1 MKQFQVMLSS
11 LDKGKRKKWRKLI
24 FKIAGCGWK
33 KKKIAWP
40 KSQDCPYS
48 ELKIVR
54 RKTMM
59 KTSRGWPKA
68 NSKRGAANLTAKMS
82 LVLTRP
88 THGLSLR
95 PSSWLFRRWA
105 IWRRQLM
112 AAYTGLVLLY
122 LTKTLRLTSKRNV
135 GTIGTP
141 LWSILPEKKFS
152 LWSRTECEG
161 LSLNSLISRRYRFN
175 ARNNVLSWRSTCKST
190 QISSLLASLRVAG
203 AVRESCWF
211 RNTPIF
217 RKTYLRT

>member
-1 MKQFQVMLSS
+1 MKQFQVMLSL
-11 LDKGKRKKWRKLI
+11 LDKGKRKKWRRLI

-33 KKKIAWP
+33 KRKIAWP
-40 KSQDCPYS
+40 KSQDCPYN
-48 ELKIVR
+48 ELKKAR

-68 NSKRGAANLTAKMS
+68 NSKRDAARPMAKMS
-82 LVLTRP
+82 LALTP
-88 THGLSLR
+88 LTHGLSLR

-135 GTIGTP
+135 GTIGIP
-141 LWSILPEKKFS
+141 LWSTLPEKKCL

-161 LSLNSLISRRYRFN
+161 LSLSSLISRRYHFN
-175 ARNNVLSWRSTCKST
+175 ARNSVLSWKSICQST
-190 QISSLLASLRVAG
+190 QISSLSVSLRVAG
-203 AVRESCWF
+203 AVRESCWY

-217 RKTYLRT
+217 RKIYSRT